1 VPILEHCGL
10 RGFFQSLYGSEV
22 GRTNTPKGELI
33 RAILD
38 DWHAAADS
46 AAMIGDRSHDILGVK
61 ENGVYSVGVTY
72 GYGSAAELREAGA
85 DVLCGSIDQVARVLS
100 S

>member
-1 VPILEHCGL
+1 
-10 RGFFQSLYGSEV
+10 
-22 GRTNTPKGELI
+22 
-33 RAILD
+33 
-38 DWHAAADS
+38 
-46 AAMIGDRSHDILGVK
+46 MIGDRSHDILGAK